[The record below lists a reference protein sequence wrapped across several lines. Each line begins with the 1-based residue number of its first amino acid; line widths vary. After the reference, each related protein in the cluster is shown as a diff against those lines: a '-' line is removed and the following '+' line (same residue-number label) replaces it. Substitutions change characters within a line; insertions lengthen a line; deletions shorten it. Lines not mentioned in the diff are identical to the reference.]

1 MSAILSESYDRA
13 GMPQWTKTNGGNPVY
28 KTICNRF
35 CLFSRLWFH
44 DRQIQADIGG
54 RPLHMTLPNTCKAM
68 EGFASVL
75 CWLISDQVK
84 GSNPVQDGG
93 NLKAKDLG
101 AELARIEM
109 EATDE
114 WWLLKIWGL
123 IFWGSKH
130 WLIQIDQNQLW
141 DHGMNL
147 RWLDSMAFLYFRW
160 SKIGETDLWLST
172 RVRSLKNSRDEYTLY
187 LHRGASCM
195 IQI

>member
-1 MSAILSESYDRA
+1 MTEQECRNEQKQMEAIPCIKPSATGFVCSAGFDFMTDRYRLIS
-13 GMPQWTKTNGGNPVY
+13 GED
-28 KTICNRF
+28 
-35 CLFSRLWFH
+35 LFTWLY
-44 DRQIQADIGG
+44 Q
-54 RPLHMTLPNTCKAM
+54 TLAKRWKALRV
-68 EGFASVL
+68 FL

-109 EATDE
+109 KATDE

-147 RWLDSMAFLYFRW
+147 RWLDSMASLYFRW

-187 LHRGASCM
+187 LHRGGMCDADSGKSM
-195 IQI
+195 GE

>member
-1 MSAILSESYDRA
+1 
-13 GMPQWTKTNGGNPVY
+13 MPQWTKTNGGNSGY
-28 KTICNRF
+28 KTSCNRF

-93 NLKAKDLG
+93 SLKAKDLG

-109 EATDE
+109 EAAEE
-114 WWLLKIWGL
+114 WWLIKIWGL

-130 WLIQIDQNQLW
+130 IWWLWYTRLKIKKPQSLFLW
-141 DHGMNL
+141 DLGFRTTSARLKSKSL
-147 RWLDSMAFLYFRW
+147 R
-160 SKIGETDLWLST
+160 K
-172 RVRSLKNSRDEYTLY
+172 K
-187 LHRGASCM
+187 
-195 IQI
+195 